1 MERLGASLAASG
13 REVSTYPVVGRDTE
27 IQRVLARV
35 ARELRRIDSLRGPAR
50 DEALTVLEQY
60 AGPYALALFFEIERL
75 DAVRMR
81 VCVEP

>member
-1 MERLGASLAASG
+1 M
-13 REVSTYPVVGRDTE
+13 
-27 IQRVLARV
+27 

-75 DAVRMR
+75 DTVLLCLHRA
-81 VCVEP
+81 